1 MKQRR
6 VQLIVGGLIVAA
18 LLGAIAYQGVDQ
30 TISFYTPTEVLA
42 KPEAVRSKT
51 IRIMALVEPKS
62 TEWDAQAVRLSFK
75 ITEDS
80 RTFIPVQFRG
90 VKPDMYREGQGVV
103 VEGKLDPNGT
113 FQATNLLVK
122 HSEEYKVDPAMQK
135 KIADKEAAY
144 KALLKSK

>member
-6 VQLIVGGLIVAA
+6 IQLIVGGVIVAA
-18 LLGAIAYQGVDQ
+18 LLIAIAYQGVDQ
-30 TISFYTPTEVLA
+30 TISFYSPAEVLA
-42 KPEAVRSKT
+42 KPDAFRSKT

-62 TEWDAQAVRLSFK
+62 TEWDAQAVRLRFK

-80 RTFIPVQFRG
+80 RGFIPVEFRG

-103 VEGKLDPNGT
+103 VEGKLDPSGT

-122 HSEEYKVDPAMQK
+122 HSEEYKVDPATQK
-135 KIADKEAAY
+135 KIAEKEAAY
-144 KALLKSK
+144 KAMLQKK

>member
-6 VQLIVGGLIVAA
+6 IQLIVGGAIVLA
-18 LLGAIAYQGVDQ
+18 LLGAIAYQGIDQ
-30 TISFYTPTEVLA
+30 TISFYTPGEVLA
-42 KPEAVRSKT
+42 KPDALRAKT

-62 TEWDAQAVRLSFK
+62 TQWDAQAVRLNFK

-80 RTFIPVQFRG
+80 KTFIPVEFRG

-103 VEGKLDPNGT
+103 VEGKLDSNGT

-122 HSEEYKVDPAMQK
+122 HSEEYKVDEATAQK
-135 KIADKEAAY
+135 IKAKEAAY
-144 KALLKSK
+144 KSMIQK

>member
-6 VQLIVGGLIVAA
+6 IQLIVGGLIILA

-30 TISFYTPTEVLA
+30 TISFYSPGEVLA
-42 KPEAVRSKT
+42 KPDALRSKT
-51 IRIMALVEPKS
+51 IRIMAMVEPNS

-80 RTFIPVQFRG
+80 HAFIPVVFRG
-90 VKPDMYREGQGVV
+90 VRPDMYREGQGIV
-103 VEGKLDPNGT
+103 VEGKLDSAGT

-122 HSEEYKVDPAMQK
+122 HSEEYKVDDATAQK
-135 KIADKEAAY
+135 IKSKEAAY
-144 KALLKSK
+144 KSMLKKS

>member
-6 VQLIVGGLIVAA
+6 VQLIIGGLIVAG
-18 LLGAIAYQGVDQ
+18 LLAAIAYQGVDQ
-30 TISFYTPTEVLA
+30 TISFYTPAEVLA
-42 KPEAVRSKT
+42 KPDALRSKT
-51 IRIMALVEPKS
+51 IRIMAMVEPKS
-62 TEWDAQAVRLSFK
+62 TQWDPQAVRLSFN

-80 RTFIPVQFRG
+80 HTFIPVQFRG

-103 VEGKLDPNGT
+103 VEGKLDPDGT

-135 KIADKEAAY
+135 KIVEKEAAY
-144 KALLKSK
+144 KAMLNKK